1 MWPYRLACDV
11 QTGAQAQGAAWS
23 GLLAAAVAVAAAG
36 IYVIFWPVS
45 DLIARHDVGA
55 VTGRGYGAALQA
67 ARDAA
72 RGRLV
77 AFGAGLFA
85 AGALVFT
92 ARNFTCPAKGR

>member
-1 MWPYRLACDV
+1 M
-11 QTGAQAQGAAWS
+11 
-23 GLLAAAVAVAAAG
+23 
-36 IYVIFWPVS
+36 S

-55 VTGRGYGAALQA
+55 ITGRGYGAALQQ

-85 AGALVFT
+85 AGALIYT
-92 ARNFTCPAKGR
+92 ARNFSLTRNKVR